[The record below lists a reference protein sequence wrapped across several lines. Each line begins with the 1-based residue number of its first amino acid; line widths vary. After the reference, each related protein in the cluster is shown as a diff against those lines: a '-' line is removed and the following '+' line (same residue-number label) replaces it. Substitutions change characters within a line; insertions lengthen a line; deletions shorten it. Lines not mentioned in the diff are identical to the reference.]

1 MQPFQSTP
9 SSHYI
14 GSTSGSATG
23 GGSVQS
29 PWAAASTSSS
39 AAPGGG
45 AWQGGSS
52 GEFPDFYQGAAG
64 GGVTSPSA
72 SSMGG
77 TGVLPPRQPSLGG
90 GSMGGAG
97 PQHPT
102 PGGGSMGEFDTDD
115 DDLANEPPLLEELG
129 IDLDAIAARIKSI
142 LFFRGVSQ
150 NLMQDTDLGG
160 PLLIAAAFGTMLVLA
175 GKVHF
180 GYIYGL
186 GMVGCLGI
194 YLLTNVMSP
203 KKNGIDLY
211 TTMSILGY
219 GLLPVVFLAAAAV
232 FFKFTGAPGII
243 VAVLNVLWCTLTASR
258 FLEAAVDMQNQRWLI
273 AYPVAMVGLSISL
286 FFLYVPQVV
295 LSVPGA
301 LLYTADYPP
310 DCAGGIHPQRFRI
323 DGFVREGQCIYATFR
338 NDSGT
343 TQIENFGVI
352 LKSDGPPPAAKMKVQ
367 MNVGDGNKVSLET
380 SGRVELNFDN
390 DTQYFNLILSST
402 SNSFSEVNED
412 GLIECNIQGD
422 ALMGFYNGPSD
433 REYGTGN
440 YIIKGVA
447 DINGVGLYSPYSA
460 VSTPEKY
467 EIRQVLRMRKRG
479 DNGTSFFFAFRVD
492 LLGGDP
498 GEEELVDRYQDD
510 VIEASLT
517 F

>member
-14 GSTSGSATG
+14 GSTSGGSTAG

-29 PWAAASTSSS
+29 PWQAAASTSAA
-39 AAPGGG
+39 AAPGGGG

-52 GEFPDFYQGAAG
+52 GEFPDFYQGGAAG

-72 SSMGG
+72 SPMGG

-102 PGGGSMGEFDTDD
+102 PGGGPMGEFDTDD

-150 NLMQDTDLGG
+150 NLMQDTDLGGERKATLKASAAAADVHSG

-243 VAVLNVLWCTLTASR
+243 VAILNVLWCTLTASR

-273 AYPVAMVGLSISL
+273 AYPVAMV
-286 FFLYVPQVV
+286 
-295 LSVPGA
+295 
-301 LLYTADYPP
+301 
-310 DCAGGIHPQRFRI
+310 
-323 DGFVREGQCIYATFR
+323 
-338 NDSGT
+338 
-343 TQIENFGVI
+343 
-352 LKSDGPPPAAKMKVQ
+352 
-367 MNVGDGNKVSLET
+367 
-380 SGRVELNFDN
+380 
-390 DTQYFNLILSST
+390 
-402 SNSFSEVNED
+402 
-412 GLIECNIQGD
+412 
-422 ALMGFYNGPSD
+422 
-433 REYGTGN
+433 
-440 YIIKGVA
+440 
-447 DINGVGLYSPYSA
+447 
-460 VSTPEKY
+460 
-467 EIRQVLRMRKRG
+467 
-479 DNGTSFFFAFRVD
+479 
-492 LLGGDP
+492 
-498 GEEELVDRYQDD
+498 
-510 VIEASLT
+510 
-517 F
+517 

>member
-29 PWAAASTSSS
+29 PWAAASASTS
-39 AAPGGG
+39 AATGGG

-52 GEFPDFYQGAAG
+52 GDFPDFYQGAAG

-211 TTMSILGY
+211 TTMSILG
-219 GLLPVVFLAAAAV
+219 
-232 FFKFTGAPGII
+232 
-243 VAVLNVLWCTLTASR
+243 
-258 FLEAAVDMQNQRWLI
+258 
-273 AYPVAMVGLSISL
+273 
-286 FFLYVPQVV
+286 
-295 LSVPGA
+295 
-301 LLYTADYPP
+301 
-310 DCAGGIHPQRFRI
+310 
-323 DGFVREGQCIYATFR
+323 
-338 NDSGT
+338 
-343 TQIENFGVI
+343 
-352 LKSDGPPPAAKMKVQ
+352 
-367 MNVGDGNKVSLET
+367 
-380 SGRVELNFDN
+380 
-390 DTQYFNLILSST
+390 
-402 SNSFSEVNED
+402 
-412 GLIECNIQGD
+412 
-422 ALMGFYNGPSD
+422 
-433 REYGTGN
+433 
-440 YIIKGVA
+440 
-447 DINGVGLYSPYSA
+447 
-460 VSTPEKY
+460 
-467 EIRQVLRMRKRG
+467 
-479 DNGTSFFFAFRVD
+479 
-492 LLGGDP
+492 
-498 GEEELVDRYQDD
+498 
-510 VIEASLT
+510 
-517 F
+517 